1 MLSMIAI
8 LRNAAL
14 VAGVLLLGLALALLP
29 LPLAAWLVLW
39 SGVLLLALI
48 DPLWALCAAVLAVPA
63 QEVAL
68 LPGGLSPIQ
77 MALLLAAGTWALHIA
92 AHPERPVRGGLPLV
106 PLLLLLWALT
116 LSSALTPY
124 SQRLALTET
133 LRWSTVVLVYLL
145 ARNSLRGGPSFRWRV
160 GALVVCLLL
169 APAANAVFGLW
180 QFVTGSGPES
190 FEIAGGYV
198 RAYGTIGKPNSF
210 AGYLNMGWPLAVAL
224 ALGAAWM
231 LGRWLLHRPAP
242 ARPPLPRLPLLVFLG
257 SGVAAGLLLAALL
270 ASFSRGGW
278 VGAAGG
284 AGAMLLG
291 LLLLLEA
298 GWRRRIWRGALAGGV
313 AGALL
318 LVVVGN
324 AGLLPGALTQRVA
337 SITNNLRLFDV
348 RTVEVSAENF
358 AVVERMAQIQAA
370 WSMVRAYPLTG
381 VGPGNYT
388 LAYEG
393 GAGFADEPHLLH
405 PWYTSRGHAHNYYL
419 HIAAEAG
426 SVGALAY
433 LLLLLALAW
442 QAVLAL
448 WRADGWLLRSISI
461 GGCGIIAAIAVH
473 NLFENLHVLNMGVQ
487 MGAVWGLLA
496 AIASRTDEATGRD
509 IA

>member
-1 MLSMIAI
+1 MRSL
-8 LRNAAL
+8 LRIAAL
-14 VAGVLLLGLALALLP
+14 AALLLLALALALLP

-39 SGVLLLALI
+39 GGVLLLALI
-48 DPLWALCAAVLAVPA
+48 HPLAALCAAVLAVPA
-63 QEVAL
+63 QEIVL
-68 LPGGLSPIQ
+68 LPGGISPIQ
-77 MALLLAAGTWALHIA
+77 MALLLAAGTWALYA
-92 AHPERPVRGGLPLV
+92 AARPVQPLRGGWPLL

-133 LRWSTVVLVYLL
+133 LRWSTVVLVYLVAL
-145 ARNSLRGGPSFRWRV
+145 NSLHAGPSFPLRV
-160 GALVVCLLL
+160 GALVACLLL

-180 QFVTGSGPES
+180 QFYTGSGPES

-210 AGYLNMGWPLAVAL
+210 AGYLNMGWPLAAAL
-224 ALGAAWM
+224 ALGAAWVS
-231 LGRWLLHRPAP
+231 GRWLLQHPPHAWHR
-242 ARPPLPRLPLLVFLG
+242 LPRLPLLVLASAG
-257 SGVAAGLLLAALL
+257 AAAGLLLAALL

-278 VGAAGG
+278 VGAVGG
-284 AGAMLLG
+284 TGAMLLA
-291 LLLLLEA
+291 LLLLLEP

-318 LVVVGN
+318 LVVGGN

-348 RTVEVSAENF
+348 RTVEVSAANF

-370 WSMVRAYPLTG
+370 WRMLQDHPLTG

-393 GAGFADEPHLLH
+393 GAGFAAQPYLLH

-419 HIAAEAG
+419 HMAAEAG
-426 SVGALAY
+426 LVGALAY
-433 LLLLLALAW
+433 LLLLVALAW
-442 QAVLAL
+442 QAVAAL
-448 WRADGWLLRSISI
+448 RRAQSWWLRSISI
-461 GGCGIIAAIAVH
+461 GGCGIIATVAAH
-473 NLFENLHVLNMGVQ
+473 NLFENLHALNMGVQ

-496 AIASRTDEATGRD
+496 AIASQAGEETDGIMHE
-509 IA
+509 